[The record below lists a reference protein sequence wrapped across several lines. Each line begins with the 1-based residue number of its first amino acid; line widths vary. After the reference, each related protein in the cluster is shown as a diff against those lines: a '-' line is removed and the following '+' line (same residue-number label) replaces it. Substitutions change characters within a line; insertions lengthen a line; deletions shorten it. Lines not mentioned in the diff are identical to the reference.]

1 MKYIS
6 TSRGFWLAG
15 VVLTVLAAAEA
26 AAQGLG
32 DAAKKEKARRG
43 QPPRQSAPVK
53 SYTQDDIEPKEPT
66 TSAASVAST
75 TETPLSA
82 SAPAGEA
89 TAASSLDAEANARRA
104 DEQRWRSA
112 VAQAQERLSFAR
124 RQHEFLSSLN
134 LVPGYVYVNE
144 RGRTSIRSIEH
155 LQSLTAEARSELDA
169 AERALED
176 LLEQARRAG
185 VPPGWLR

>member
-1 MKYIS
+1 MKNVS
-6 TSRGFWLAG
+6 TSRGICL
-15 VVLTVLAAAEA
+15 VVAVLAILVAAAA

-43 QPPRQSAPVK
+43 QPTKQSAPVK
-53 SYTQDDIEPKEPT
+53 SYTQDDLESQGSAS
-66 TSAASVAST
+66 SAAGVASAS
-75 TETPLSA
+75 ETPPSA
-82 SAPAGEA
+82 L
-89 TAASSLDAEANARRA
+89 AAVEGASESSSLDAEANARQES
-104 DEQRWRSA
+104 EQRWRSA
-112 VAQAQERLSFAR
+112 VAQARERAAFAR

-155 LQSLTAEARSELDA
+155 LQSLTAEAKAELDD